1 MNKKQIQKEFPGVYQ
16 FGVVKPPIDAHLLE
30 FHFPGV
36 QQDRLNNGLTVLLIK
51 RCSLPKVY
59 IRLGIDGGTKY
70 ESPDKAGLMQLLASA
85 IKKGTNTRSYR
96 EIIDSIEQ
104 IGGELDTAVNE
115 DFFVISAEFLKEHLE
130 TGLEILRD
138 LILQPSFPEQEVEKE
153 RLRQIADLENE
164 KSSPEYLAGR
174 RMDKGLYSPHPYHI
188 HRTLASMKNITRED
202 LFRMQRRQFYP
213 AGAFLVLAGD
223 ISDDKMIDRV
233 ERYFKEWSVK
243 EPDLEPVKKPAEMKK
258 LLIHIVNR
266 PQSEQSNIL
275 LGNLL
280 FPRRHPDFE
289 KMLVMNKILG
299 GGGSGR
305 LFLNLREEKGYT
317 YGAYSSL
324 QTHKD
329 QGTFIANA
337 EVRSE
342 VTADAIRAFQE
353 EFRRIKAE
361 QVTGKEL
368 HDATRYLLGIFPLQN
383 ETASSIAS
391 LALKQKLFGL
401 GEDYWDRYVENIKNV
416 TQQDIQ
422 EMAQKYIRE
431 DRMMMVIVGDAKK
444 LTDQL
449 ADMGEIR
456 IFDLEDQEVSLGQ
469 DR

>member
-1 MNKKQIQKEFPGVYQ
+1 MTRMQIQKELSGIYQ
-16 FGVVKPPIDAHLLE
+16 AGTVKPPIDSHLLE
-30 FHFPGV
+30 FHFPEV
-36 QQDRLNNGLTVLLIK
+36 QQYHMKTGLTVLLI
-51 RCSLPKVY
+51 RRHSLPKVY
-59 IRLGIDGGTKY
+59 IRLGIDVGTKY
-70 ESPDKAGLMQLLASA
+70 ESPDKAGLMQLLASS
-85 IKKGTNTRSYR
+85 IKKGTAARSYR

-104 IGGELDTAVNE
+104 VGGELDTAVNE

-138 LILQPSFPEQEVEKE
+138 MVLQPSFPEQEVEKE

-174 RMDKGLYSPHPYHI
+174 RMDKGLFSPHPYCI
-188 HRTLASMKNITRED
+188 HRTMVSMKNITRED
-202 LFRMQRRQFYP
+202 LFRMQRWQFYP
-213 AGAFLVLAGD
+213 AGAYLVLAGD
-223 ISDDKMIDRV
+223 ISDDKMIAKV
-233 ERYFKEWSVK
+233 EKYFREWKVK
-243 EPDLEPVKKPAEMKK
+243 EPDLEPLKKPTEVKKSV
-258 LLIHIVNR
+258 IHIVNR

-275 LGNLL
+275 LGNIL

-329 QGTFIANA
+329 AGAFIANA
-337 EVRSE
+337 EVRNE

-353 EFRRIKAE
+353 EFQRIKAE
-361 QVTGKEL
+361 RVTNKEL
-368 HDATRYLLGIFPLQN
+368 GDATRYLLGIFPLQN

-401 GEDYWDRYVENIKNV
+401 GEDYWDQYVEKIKNV
-416 TQQDIQ
+416 TSSDIQ
-422 EMAQKYIRE
+422 EMAQKYISE
-431 DRMMMVIVGDAKK
+431 DRMLIVIVGDAGK

-449 ADMGEIR
+449 SDIGEIR
-456 IFDLEDQEVSLGQ
+456 IFDLEDQEVREGQ
-469 DR
+469 GG